1 MTSKLYYL
9 NTNMPQPCLQVIEQL
24 PKNAIHT
31 IVYEVDEQIF
41 PLKTTEETTRY
52 LLTYYQDP
60 MHTKLLPGFQT
71 HRYP

>member
-1 MTSKLYYL
+1 MTCKLYSL
-9 NTNMPQPCLQVIEQL
+9 NTNMPQLPLQVVEQL
-24 PKNAIHT
+24 PENAIHT

-41 PLKTTEETTRY
+41 PLKTTEETMRY

-71 HRYP
+71 HKFL

>member
-1 MTSKLYYL
+1 MTCKLYSL
-9 NTNMPQPCLQVIEQL
+9 NTNMPQLPLQVVEQL

-41 PLKTTEETTRY
+41 PLKTTEETMRY

-71 HRYP
+71 HKFL